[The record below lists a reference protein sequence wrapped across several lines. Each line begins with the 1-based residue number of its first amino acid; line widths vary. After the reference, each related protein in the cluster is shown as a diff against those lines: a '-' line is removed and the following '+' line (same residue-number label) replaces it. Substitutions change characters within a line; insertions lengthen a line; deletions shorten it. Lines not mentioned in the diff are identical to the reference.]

1 MSTPFLALVSRLLLE
16 QQGAGDPKPLL
27 CYGLATEDASL
38 PARQAAM
45 LQILQSSLEEH
56 LRPGNSLL
64 LAGPSQHGLLD
75 FCLGKSVDVTL
86 VQADEEQVASADAS
100 VLKGD
105 FLDHGASNAYDFVV
119 LEGTV
124 RYLDQLPTLQHL
136 RKLLHEGGA
145 CLLLAEF
152 LDDDSGIEASELP
165 NLTSFRQLAQ
175 RLGFQLLQER
185 DFSEDARQSLVLLQ
199 SCSEHWFQAGQ
210 SGLGEDGRQA
220 LSGQLQS
227 MLAGFEARRRC
238 LRLFE
243 LRYAPAETDSHRDVE
258 YAAINEF
265 HPRDVATL
273 FEKSFD
279 TAFDEAVWRWKYETG
294 AGRCVI
300 ARQADSGQILAH
312 YGGAPRR
319 IHYFSNPALAIQV
332 CDVMALPEVRR
343 QYGQNSLFFKTA
355 ATFLE
360 REIGNTVGHLLGF
373 GFPNQKAMNIA
384 KRLGLYD
391 KTDDFIE
398 LEIAITE
405 QYRGQLQVQSL
416 EPDDNPAL
424 LEAIDRL
431 WQLMQAGF
439 ARDIIGVRDA
449 DYFRYRYLQHPGHGR
464 GLYHYRQLLD
474 EQGQLCAIAVC
485 KRHGEN
491 WLLLDLICARES
503 LASALSAMAEWAA
516 AGNEPAALKFWLTKG
531 QLDALSGASYSVHE
545 LGIEI
550 PCNSWNPGPAADLLY
565 GKWWLTAGDMD
576 FM

>member
-1 MSTPFLALVSRLLLE
+1 MSTPFLSLVSRLLLE
-16 QQGAGDPKPLL
+16 QQGPADPKPLL
-27 CYGLATEDASL
+27 CYGLATEGEAL

-45 LQILQSSLEEH
+45 LHSLQEALAEH
-56 LRPGNSLL
+56 LNQGDSLL

-75 FCLGKSVDVTL
+75 FCLGKGFDVTL
-86 VQADEEQVASADAS
+86 VQADEKQMASADAK
-100 VLKGD
+100 VIKGD
-105 FLDHGASNAYDFVV
+105 FLDHGVSNAYDLVI

-136 RKLLHEGGA
+136 RKLLREGGA

-152 LDDDSGIEASELP
+152 LDDDSAIEASELP

-185 DFSEDARQSLVLLQ
+185 DLSSDARQSLALLQ
-199 SCSEHWFQAGQ
+199 TSSKHWFQAGQ
-210 SGLGEDGRQA
+210 SGLAEDERQA
-220 LSGQLQS
+220 LTDQLQS
-227 MLAGFEARRRC
+227 MLAGFEAGRRC

-258 YAAINEF
+258 YAAIDEF

-279 TAFDEAVWRWKYETG
+279 TAFDEALWRWKYEIG

-319 IHYFSNPALAIQV
+319 IHYFSKPALAIQV

-343 QYGQNSLFFKTA
+343 QYGQGSLFFKTA

-391 KTDDFIE
+391 KTDDFVE
-398 LEIAITE
+398 LEIAGTD
-405 QYRGQLQVQSL
+405 QYRGQLQAQPL
-416 EPDDNPAL
+416 ETDNQPVL
-424 LEAIDRL
+424 LDAIDRL
-431 WQLMQAGF
+431 WQAMQSGF
-439 ARDIIGVRDA
+439 AQSIIGVRDA
-449 DYFRYRYLQHPGHGR
+449 DYFRYRYLQHPAHGR
-464 GLYHYRQLLD
+464 GLYYYWQLLD
-474 EQGQLCAIAVC
+474 EQGRPGAIAVC
-485 KRHGEN
+485 KRHGEG

-503 LASALSAMAEWAA
+503 LASALTAMAEWAA
-516 AGNEPAALKFWLTKG
+516 AEPEPSALKFWLTKG